1 MADLMKHITDK
12 TNGLSYTLHGDY
24 YYPDLT
30 VPEEPKPI
38 GKYGLLRNA
47 ISMTGIMLRFFK
59 KRKAKTELICLL
71 MGSMLR

>member
-1 MADLMKHITDK
+1 MADLMEHITDK

-38 GKYGLLRNA
+38 G
-47 ISMTGIMLRFFK
+47 
-59 KRKAKTELICLL
+59 
-71 MGSMLR
+71 